1 MAATENTNRNAWG
14 INGVLGMLIA
24 TALLLGILAF
34 LVTKAIGVERAQST
48 HYYDP
53 APLWDSLDNVKMISK
68 ENAKFAFVDVK
79 AENKDEKKGETK

>member
-24 TALLLGILAF
+24 TALLLSILAF
-34 LVTKAIGVERAQST
+34 LITKAIGVQRAEAT

-79 AENKDEKKGETK
+79 DEKKGEKK

>member
-1 MAATENTNRNAWG
+1 MAATENTNRSAWG

-24 TALLLGILAF
+24 TALLLSILAF
-34 LVTKAIGVERAQST
+34 LVTKAIGVERAQAT

-53 APLWDSLDNVKMISK
+53 APLWNSLDNVKMISK

-79 AENKDEKKGETK
+79 EEKKGEKK